1 MSGPVLVIDLA
12 EAVPR
17 VAIQRLRDF
26 LLGASARFEEKRV
39 GKYDLNIHAE
49 NLGITDAGDVDG
61 RRPVLVSLM
70 GPGIGDAAVFEAEH
84 ADEVDQEPLI
94 GFTPTHAVDVIA
106 FCNRPVDHLVTA
118 LLTAAVMDVI
128 GGVANAELREDQV
141 SIVASLPGVV
151 ATMTDPWPAAYGSAG
166 FLRAWAQQP
175 GFRLLKWPE
184 LSQLAHASST
194 RLRSSLKPARPNIW
208 RLSILIR
215 LT

>member
-1 MSGPVLVIDLA
+1 MSGPVLVIELA

-17 VAIQRLRDF
+17 AGIHRLREF

-39 GKYDLNIHAE
+39 GEYDLNIHVE
-49 NLGITDAGDVDG
+49 SLGIEDAGDEDG

-70 GPGIGDAAVFEAEH
+70 GPGIGDEAIFDAEH

-94 GFTPTHAVDVIA
+94 GFAPTHAADIIA

-128 GGVANAELREDQV
+128 GGVANAELRDDQV
-141 SIVASLPGVV
+141 SIVAGLPGIV
-151 ATMTDPWPAAYGSAG
+151 ATMTDPWPAAYGSAQ

-175 GFRLLKWPE
+175 GFRLLK
-184 LSQLAHASST
+184 
-194 RLRSSLKPARPNIW
+194 
-208 RLSILIR
+208 
-215 LT
+215 

>member
-1 MSGPVLVIDLA
+1 MSGPVLVIELA

-17 VAIQRLRDF
+17 VAIQRLREF

-39 GKYDLNIHAE
+39 GEYDLNIHAE
-49 NLGITDAGDVDG
+49 SLGITDAGDVDG

-70 GPGIGDAAVFEAEH
+70 RPGIGDEAIFEAEH
-84 ADEVDQEPLI
+84 ADEVDQKSLI
-94 GFTPTHAVDVIA
+94 GFAPTHAVDVIA

-141 SIVASLPGVV
+141 PIVAGLPGII
-151 ATMTDPWPAAYGSAG
+151 ATMTDPWPAACGSAE

-175 GFRLLKWPE
+175 GSPLLK
-184 LSQLAHASST
+184 
-194 RLRSSLKPARPNIW
+194 
-208 RLSILIR
+208 
-215 LT
+215 